1 MSRLVKEAD
10 SCIVSYHYPRELHFL
25 IIALKC
31 NSIWIWMIINQDA
44 AECFFTQTFHQNLV
58 LNLDYGCFLSH
69 NHKLLA
75 MVELK
80 ILDSHCI
87 HHYRWSCHCNY
98 YSCYYPIFSMVPWFF
113 SFSFVNI
120 VAFQL
125 SSEWKITASIIL
137 VLVSWFFI
145 LPSPF

>member
-1 MSRLVKEAD
+1 MA
-10 SCIVSYHYPRELHFL
+10 YHYPRELYFL
-25 IIALKC
+25 IISLKC